1 MKKKGVEAE
10 VVKEDKSERDS
21 ESRLERRNVFL
32 HVPFTSRS
40 SHGHD
45 GMNGPAMSG
54 LHVSQTVKDEK

>member
-1 MKKKGVEAE
+1 M
-10 VVKEDKSERDS
+10 VKEDKSERDS